1 MLPDVSFQTNPSRAT
16 MAGILAGIWPDDPER
31 RLLATVISNALNDV
45 MNGTPRWS
53 ADARRY
59 LKSENFTTDCEW
71 LAIDPRRIHA
81 LLTRYEEEM
90 SQVIPPEDLIRLHA
104 RYMTGDGTLKQLAQ
118 ECGLSAAT
126 LSRLFSRA
134 GLPTRRRGGPKPS
147 SDKPMIVSVTP
158 LENNESPVEAVRELH
173 AMLRDIGGR
182 VRGSVQIRIDLEV
195 QL

>member
-1 MLPDVSFQTNPSRAT
+1 MLPDVSFQTSPSRAT
-16 MAGILAGIWPDDPER
+16 MASILAGIWPDDPER
-31 RLLATVISNALNDV
+31 RLLATVIYNALNDI

-134 GLPTRRRGGPKPS
+134 GLPTRPRRKPA
-147 SDKPMIVSVTP
+147 SDKPVIVAVTP
-158 LENNESPVEAVRELH
+158 LEPGPAESPVEAVRELH
-173 AMLRDIGGR
+173 ALLRDIGGR